1 MWGKGPIIVGKGCSF
16 LKRRVRN
23 MNTHTLLYLQ
33 EEIEQRLS
41 EGGKWKGMEVRV
53 GEDFVLVTI

>member
-1 MWGKGPIIVGKGCSF
+1 
-16 LKRRVRN
+16 

-33 EEIEQRLS
+33 EEIEQGLS